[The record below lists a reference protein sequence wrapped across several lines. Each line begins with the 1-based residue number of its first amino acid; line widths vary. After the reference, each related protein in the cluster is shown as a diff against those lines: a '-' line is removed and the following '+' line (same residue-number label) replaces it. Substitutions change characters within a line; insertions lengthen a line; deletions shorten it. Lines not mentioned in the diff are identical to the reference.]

1 LQMSNFEPP
10 KWGWLLRAGVVTVIA
25 GVGVA
30 TFEAELFVFRRI
42 TLDQIV
48 QYQAGVYAILTLGF
62 SLVLAAIVDKR
73 IENLERRLERKFDS
87 RSRGCPRGHRWPV
100 DGCPYCRR
108 DSRYL
113 Y

>member
-1 LQMSNFEPP
+1 MATS
-10 KWGWLLRAGVVTVIA
+10 RRVVTVIA

-30 TFEAELFVFRRI
+30 TFEAEIFVFRRI

-113 Y
+113 C

>member
-1 LQMSNFEPP
+1 MILVI
-10 KWGWLLRAGVVTVIA
+10 KKGVVTVIA

-30 TFEAELFVFRRI
+30 TFEAELFVFRVI

-62 SLVLAAIVDKR
+62 WLVLAAIVDKR
-73 IENLERRLERKFDS
+73 IENLERRLERKIDS
-87 RSRGCPRGHRWPV
+87 RSRGCPRGHRWSV